1 MAVKASR
8 TSVYLWQG
16 TDSRGHVMSGELSA
30 ANPALVGA
38 RLRKQGIIPTRVRR
52 KPRYGLRLGPRV
64 KSRDI
69 ALLTR
74 QLATLFQ
81 AGVPLLQSL
90 EIIAD
95 SFGQPLIRQLLG
107 QLKHD
112 IEAGSNLAN
121 ALRKHPQHF
130 DPLYCNLVEAG
141 EQAGALDTLLERIAT
156 YQEKSE
162 RLKARLK
169 KAMVYPLA
177 VIGVALI
184 VSSILLLKVVPQFQS
199 LFAGF
204 NAELPWLTQ
213 KVIGLSYFLQQHGG
227 TSLAACLGLGL
238 GGRLLYRRSARLRD
252 HLDAGLLRLPLGGA
266 LLHKSAVARMARTLA
281 TTFAAG
287 VPLVQALESV
297 AGASGNHIHR
307 RAMERIRL
315 QVEGGMQ
322 LNFAMR
328 ASGVFPD
335 MAIQMTAIG
344 EESGTLDHL
353 LEKVAA
359 HYEAEVDNLVDSLT
373 SLMEP
378 LIMVILGSIVAAL
391 VLAMY
396 LPIFQL
402 GTAI

>member
-52 KPRYGLRLGPRV
+52 KPRYGLRLGARV

-156 YQEKSE
+156 YQEKAS
-162 RLKARLK
+162 
-169 KAMVYPLA
+169 
-177 VIGVALI
+177 
-184 VSSILLLKVVPQFQS
+184 VSRP
-199 LFAGF
+199 A
-204 NAELPWLTQ
+204 
-213 KVIGLSYFLQQHGG
+213 
-227 TSLAACLGLGL
+227 
-238 GGRLLYRRSARLRD
+238 
-252 HLDAGLLRLPLGGA
+252 
-266 LLHKSAVARMARTLA
+266 
-281 TTFAAG
+281 
-287 VPLVQALESV
+287 
-297 AGASGNHIHR
+297 
-307 RAMERIRL
+307 
-315 QVEGGMQ
+315 
-322 LNFAMR
+322 
-328 ASGVFPD
+328 
-335 MAIQMTAIG
+335 
-344 EESGTLDHL
+344 
-353 LEKVAA
+353 
-359 HYEAEVDNLVDSLT
+359 
-373 SLMEP
+373 
-378 LIMVILGSIVAAL
+378 
-391 VLAMY
+391 
-396 LPIFQL
+396 
-402 GTAI
+402 